1 MVHLVFFTC
10 ILSLCTATASYA
22 IALLFYLKYR
32 KRLIIDYTF
41 LIVMLIFLVLS
52 RMLEV
57 YGILIQSSDN
67 SLIYILTIS
76 IEKIGFALGIFFG
89 PSFCFQLI
97 GVTPGKKMWT
107 LFRAAAFLYMAVGCA
122 EVLSHGTALSRFL
135 HNGTGL
141 VILFGTYI
149 TLCFQAAFRLESL
162 ANQHLNKIL
171 KFVFIVSLLV
181 LPPSLYKY
189 MRGLSYLPFHLENAL
204 ALLGVG
210 IFSIVFAFRF
220 LNVPTFYSK
229 GNLTD
234 YFKTKYAT
242 TGREDEIVQQALLG
256 KTYNEIADTLCISV
270 RTVESHLYNIFQKT
284 GVKNRVQL
292 INLIASNR
300 S

>member
-1 MVHLVFFTC
+1 
-10 ILSLCTATASYA
+10 
-22 IALLFYLKYR
+22 
-32 KRLIIDYTF
+32 
-41 LIVMLIFLVLS
+41 
-52 RMLEV
+52 MLEV

>member
-1 MVHLVFFTC
+1 MIHIVLITC
-10 ILSLCTATASYA
+10 ILSLCTASASYA
-22 IALLFYLKYR
+22 IAQMFYFKYR
-32 KRLIIDYTF
+32 KRLIIDYSF
-41 LIVMLIFLVLS
+41 LIVMLILLVVS
-52 RMLEV
+52 RM
-57 YGILIQSSDN
+57 IQSYGVVTSVDN
-67 SLIYILTIS
+67 SLIYLLTIG
-76 IEKIGFALGIFFG
+76 IEKVGFAVGIFFG

-97 GVTPGKKMWT
+97 GVVPSKKMWL
-107 LFRAAAFLYMAVGCA
+107 LFRGAAVLYMVVAIA
-122 EVLSHGTALSRFL
+122 EVIFHGTSISGFL

-162 ANQHLNKIL
+162 ANQQLNKIL
-171 KFVFIVSLLV
+171 KLVFVLSLLV

-189 MRGLSYLPFHLENAL
+189 MCGVSYLPYHLENAI
-204 ALLGVG
+204 ALLGVA
-210 IFSIVFAFRF
+210 IFSIIFAFRF
-220 LNVPTFYSK
+220 LDVPTFYSK

-242 TGREDEIVQQALLG
+242 TGREDEIIQQALSG
-256 KTYNEIADTLCISV
+256 KTNNEIADTLCISV

-300 S
+300 A